1 VAECEVARL
10 QQGSLE
16 MESLCEE
23 MSNHNQHLEDKL
35 AAMEVEADFA
45 SQLLTD
51 TSDANTQL
59 TLNMETTKHQLQEQ
73 QAQGASLREEVGTK
87 QEAWEQANLEL
98 ARVTLALQDANTAA
112 AALVCEH
119 HAREQS
125 YTAAATFLLAC
136 HNVKTMSME
145 AQHELSAGFFRL
157 ARGAHLHQARSPPK
171 WPYPSRS
178 GSPVSKLRQPQVAPI
193 RERARDQA
201 KEAGRWT
208 RAIAAE
214 HADPRLQEASRPSS
228 RLEEFNSIDGNG
240 NGVIQREECAHAT
253 ATPKSTGRSTSL
265 KDQFR
270 ESFIGQL
277 FGEERSQP
285 QHGSKPSSMDMP
297 TPVQFRLQSASPF
310 LQKPAFSTKD
320 LLNIVDSPPPALF
333 KPYM

>member
-1 VAECEVARL
+1 MLHSWECMTMLHCDRKVQPSCITMLLHYTTPQVARL

-193 RERARDQA
+193 RERARYQA

-228 RLEEFNSIDGNG
+228 RLEAPEARLALWNEISSDSMKSP
-240 NGVIQREECAHAT
+240 VIRL
-253 ATPKSTGRSTSL
+253 S
-265 KDQFR
+265 
-270 ESFIGQL
+270 
-277 FGEERSQP
+277 P
-285 QHGSKPSSMDMP
+285 QG
-297 TPVQFRLQSASPF
+297 
-310 LQKPAFSTKD
+310 
-320 LLNIVDSPPPALF
+320 
-333 KPYM
+333 